1 MSSLKTSLA
10 AALIAVGVTAA
21 GLYFVQYRR
30 AAEAERLRRDNGQ
43 MRAEA
48 SRRWQASAAVTAEPA
63 SRAAPATRP
72 EAEVRAS
79 MGVDAP
85 LAQAAADYRNEGQ
98 ATPLATLQTFAW
110 ACDRGDVETVAR
122 LICFDNAARSKAE
135 ALMAAMPAETRAQ
148 WATPEAMA
156 AALLTARTMH
166 QPFPVAALLEHATAE
181 PINDER
187 VVLRLPGTPKDGTQY
202 QKIGD
207 AWNYVITEAMVDDYI
222 RQRERAAGAGAVM
235 SP

>member
-21 GLYFVQYRR
+21 GMYFVQYRR
-30 AAEAERLRRDNGQ
+30 AAEAERLRQENGR

-48 SRRWQASAAVTAEPA
+48 SRRWQASAAVAPTASE
-63 SRAAPATRP
+63 AAPARA
-72 EAEVRAS
+72 EAATQRVRAS
-79 MGVDAP
+79 TRVEAP
-85 LAQAAADYRNEGQ
+85 APVTDYRNEGR

-110 ACDRGDVETVAR
+110 ACDRGDVETVEQ
-122 LICFDNAARSKAE
+122 LIYFDSAARTKTE
-135 ALMAAMPAETRAQ
+135 ALMATVAETRAQ

-156 AALLTARTMH
+156 AALLTARTMR
-166 QPFPVAALLEHATAE
+166 QPFPVAALLERATPE
-181 PINDER
+181 PISDER
-187 VVLRLPGTPKDGTQY
+187 VVLRLPGTPKDRTEY

-207 AWNYVITEAMVDDYI
+207 EWNYVITEAMVDDYI
-222 RQRERAAGAGAVM
+222 RQRERAAGAGGAT